1 MLREWI
7 RGISYQ
13 SKPLHPFPVPLLDGL
28 RHLHALP
35 PFFADRE
42 DLFAVYGLPCLVA
55 DILAP
60 SPLQVKKPLFLCNAE
75 NLTFLKG
82 SG

>member
-1 MLREWI
+1 ML
-7 RGISYQ
+7 S
-13 SKPLHPFPVPLLDGL
+13 
-28 RHLHALP
+28 LP
-35 PFFADRE
+35 YFADRE